1 MTKPSQTFKFM
12 RHMFVV
18 ALFGCFTMAPMP
30 GSAGPVTDINGV
42 YMANASS
49 NCPSVT
55 DGHACTATFAAV
67 PSGHYL
73 VISHVSCLVA
83 TPGSTNPFVLTLIG
97 SQETFLGNGVGF
109 FFDGTAYYQSTFS
122 VLSVSTSGEKPAV
135 AVGPLAF
142 TTNMS
147 VNCTIAGTLEK
158 NPT

>member
-1 MTKPSQTFKFM
+1 MTKRSRSFNFT

-18 ALFGCFTMAPMP
+18 ALFGCFTIAPTP

-49 NCPSVT
+49 SCPSVT
-55 DGHACTATFAAV
+55 DGNACTATFAAV

-73 VISHVSCLVA
+73 VISNVSCLIA
-83 TPGSTNPFVLTLIG
+83 TVSAANPFVITLMG
-97 SQETFLGNGVGF
+97 SQETFVANGTGF
-109 FFDGTAYYQSTFS
+109 LFDGTAYYQSTFS
-122 VLSVSTSGEKPAV
+122 VLSVSASGEKPAV
-135 AVGPLAF
+135 AVSPLAF